1 MDYLVVDFEFTFYK
15 KSVGR
20 PRTFFSEIIEIGA
33 VKFIGDSLKQKC
45 KLQNF
50 VQPKFFPRHAGD
62 AMEFCMIT
70 PRDME
75 SAIAFPKMLKK
86 LSSLYEE
93 NKTFFVA
100 WGTSDYKV
108 LDQCCYKHKLPN
120 PILKEDYLD
129 LAEAYR
135 LWKGVENTPGLKTAV
150 SDFGLDADGLAHTA
164 LDDAINTGKVLQKLI
179 ENGWTYESYIKARE
193 EWLEAQLSRKNKTA

>member
-75 SAIAFPKMLKK
+75 SAIAFLLNRKVIFIEDDNI
-86 LSSLYEE
+86 LY
-93 NKTFFVA
+93 K
-100 WGTSDYKV
+100 
-108 LDQCCYKHKLPN
+108 
-120 PILKEDYLD
+120 D
-129 LAEAYR
+129 L
-135 LWKGVENTPGLKTAV
+135 
-150 SDFGLDADGLAHTA
+150 
-164 LDDAINTGKVLQKLI
+164 
-179 ENGWTYESYIKARE
+179 ES
-193 EWLEAQLSRKNKTA
+193 

>member
-15 KSVGR
+15 KPIGR

-45 KLQNF
+45 RLQNF
-50 VQPKFFPRHAGD
+50 VQPKFFPRQAMY

-75 SAIAFPKMLKK
+75 SAIPFPKMLKK
-86 LSSLYEE
+86 LSALYEE

-100 WGTSDYKV
+100 WGTSDYNV
-108 LDQCCYKHKLPN
+108 LDQCCYKHKLSN
-120 PILKEDYLD
+120 PIQKKDYLD

-135 LWKGVENTPGLKTAV
+135 LWKGVANTPSLKTAL
-150 SDFGLDADGLAHTA
+150 SDFELDADGLAHTA
-164 LDDAINTGKVLQKLI
+164 LDDAHNTGKVLLKML
-179 ENGWTYESYIKARE
+179 EAGWTYEAYVEARE
-193 EWLEAQLSRKNKTA
+193 EWVAAHLAKKQTA